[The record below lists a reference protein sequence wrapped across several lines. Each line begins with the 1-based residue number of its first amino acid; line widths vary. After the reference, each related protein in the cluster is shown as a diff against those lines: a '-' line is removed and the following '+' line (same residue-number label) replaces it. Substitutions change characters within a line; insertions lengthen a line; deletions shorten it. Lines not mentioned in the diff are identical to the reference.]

1 MVLSFALFDV
11 CEVELDI
18 DFHTFVIVGEES
30 PSLHESFFMHERSSL
45 LNGCDWLSM
54 PLIFLLF
61 LFQREAVLGPRDED
75 LSVLEVL
82 WVDFGLDEW

>member
-1 MVLSFALFDV
+1 M
-11 CEVELDI
+11 DI

-30 PSLHESFFMHERSSL
+30 PSLHESFFMHERPSL
-45 LNGCDWLSM
+45 LDRGDWLSM
-54 PLIFLLF
+54 PLIFLFF